1 MESIEVTTKLRT
13 EAVDITEAV
22 QGAVS
27 RSQVGR
33 GIVLV
38 SSLHTT
44 AGMTVNEH
52 ADPDVMDD
60 VMGALERLAPRRG
73 PYAHSEGNSDAHI
86 KATLVGPS
94 VSLPVESGR
103 VSLGTWQGIFF
114 CEFDGPR
121 RRRVLVQVVPAGQ

>member
-1 MESIEVTTKLRT
+1 MESIEITTKSRT
-13 EAVDITEAV
+13 EAVDITEEV
-22 QGAVS
+22 QAAVS
-27 RSQVGR
+27 RSQVSR
-33 GIVLV
+33 GVVLV

-52 ADPDVMDD
+52 DDPDVMDD
-60 VMGALERLAPRRG
+60 VMGALERLAPHRG

-94 VSLPVESGR
+94 VSLPLEAGR
-103 VSLGTWQGIFF
+103 LSLGTWQGIFF

-121 RRRVLVQVVPAGQ
+121 RRRVLVQVVPAG

>member
-1 MESIEVTTKLRT
+1 MESIEVTTKSRT
-13 EAVDITEAV
+13 EAVDITEEV
-22 QGAVS
+22 QAAVS
-27 RSQVGR
+27 RSQVSQ

-60 VMGALERLAPRRG
+60 LMGALDRLAPRRG
-73 PYAHSEGNSDAHI
+73 SYAHSEGNSDAHI
-86 KATLVGPS
+86 KATLVGLS

-103 VSLGTWQGIFF
+103 ASLGTWQGIFF

-121 RRRVLVQVVPAGQ
+121 RRRVLVQVVPAGS